1 MKSGT
6 SGKPFT
12 KSGLV
17 DCVTGIGKVWK
28 DNIFDRDKFITYKKH
43 NDVLTAL
50 CRDGFGCEIDA
61 DVFIVRSVV
70 RCPETLK
77 CRTVVGRVRITD
89 GFLKM
94 STERKKERILKTL
107 KK

>member
-1 MKSGT
+1 MKSGS

-12 KSGLV
+12 T
-17 DCVTGIGKVWK
+17 DGK
-28 DNIFDRDKFITYKKH
+28 FDRDKFITYKKH

-50 CRDGFGCEIDA
+50 CRDGFGVEIDA

-70 RCPETLK
+70 RCPETHR

-94 STERKKERILKTL
+94 STERKIKRILKTIQ
-107 KK
+107 K

>member
-1 MKSGT
+1 MKKGT

-12 KSGLV
+12 T
-17 DCVTGIGKVWK
+17 DGK
-28 DNIFDRDKFITYKKH
+28 FDRDKFITYKKH

-50 CRDGFGCEIDA
+50 CRDGYGVEIDA

-70 RCPETLK
+70 RCPETHR

-89 GFLKM
+89 AFLKM
-94 STERKKERILKTL
+94 STDRKIKRILNTIQK
-107 KK
+107 

>member
-12 KSGLV
+12 T
-17 DCVTGIGKVWK
+17 DGK
-28 DNIFDRDKFITYKKH
+28 FDRDKFITYKKH

-50 CRDGFGCEIDA
+50 CRDGYGVEIDG

-77 CRTVVGRVRITD
+77 CRTVVGRLRMSD

-94 STERKKERILKTL
+94 STDRKKERILKTL

>member
-1 MKSGT
+1 MKSGS

-12 KSGLV
+12 KSGFASNGY
-17 DCVTGIGKVWK
+17 DDFKIWR
-28 DNIFDRDKFITYKKH
+28 DDIFDRDKFITYKKH
-43 NDVLTAL
+43 NDVLTAF
-50 CRDGFGCEIDA
+50 CRDGFGCEIVA

-70 RCPETLK
+70 RCPETFR

-94 STERKKERILKTL
+94 STDRKIKRILKTIQ
-107 KK
+107 K

>member
-12 KSGLV
+12 T
-17 DCVTGIGKVWK
+17 DGK
-28 DNIFDRDKFITYKKH
+28 FDRDKFITYKKH

-61 DVFIVRSVV
+61 DVFIVRYVV
-70 RCPETLK
+70 RCPETFR

-94 STERKKERILKTL
+94 STDRKIKRILNTIL
-107 KK
+107 NTIKK

>member
-1 MKSGT
+1 MKSGS

-12 KSGLV
+12 KSGYESSGY
-17 DCVTGIGKVWK
+17 DDFKVWK

-94 STERKKERILKTL
+94 STDRKKERILKTL